1 MLSYLLSFLFFLL
14 VVLVG
19 LLPFPFLYA
28 ISNFLGFLLRNV
40 FGYRR
45 KVIDSNLRR
54 VFPELNENQHKKLV
68 QLSYKN
74 LADIF
79 LESIKSFTM
88 TPKQVIRRHRV
99 VNPEVLNQ
107 FYLSNRSVIGV
118 TAHYCNWEWG
128 SLSASLQTNF
138 NVVALYKRIDN
149 KFIDRFVRSNRSKFG
164 TTLASISETSKTFE
178 SYSSKLSAFLMA
190 ADQRT
195 LRSRRHLA
203 YKVNFLGIET
213 LFLHGPEKYARL
225 YNLPVVYIDVQRK
238 KRGFYEVELSVLA
251 DNPQELP
258 DGEIT
263 RRYAKTLEQIIRK
276 QPENWLWS
284 HRRWRFEN

>member
-68 QLSYKN
+68 RLSYKN

-149 KFIDRFVRSNRSKFG
+149 KIIDRFVRSNRSKFG

>member
-68 QLSYKN
+68 RLSYKN